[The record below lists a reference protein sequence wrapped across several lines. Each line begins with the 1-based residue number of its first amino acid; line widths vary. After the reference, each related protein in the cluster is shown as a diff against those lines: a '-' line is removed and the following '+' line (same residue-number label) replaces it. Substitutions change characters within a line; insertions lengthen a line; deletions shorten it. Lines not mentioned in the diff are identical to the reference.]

1 MRNNK
6 SVQGRVHL
14 AGWKV
19 LLHSTILLCLLC
31 TNPLAAQ
38 EGRRPHSL
46 AAPAVKIWDSAPHNA
61 FTDLVQYQ
69 KKFFCAF
76 RESARHVP
84 KSKEDNGRIRV
95 LVSADG
101 KQWTSFALLSK
112 EGFDLRDPNLSVTA
126 DGRLMMLMGGSVY
139 EGGVLSKMKN
149 HVSFLDRQTKRFS
162 APEPIVM
169 DAAIQS
175 DHNWLWHLTWQ
186 GPSAYGVI
194 YQKAGNTAGRQ
205 LYLVKTEDGI
215 NYSLVTRLDQD
226 ELANE
231 VAVHFL
237 ADLTMVLAVRRD
249 ADKKDPKRA
258 TGQLGFSKP
267 PYQNWEWQET
277 GIRLGG
283 PELVSLSS
291 GELLLG
297 TRAFKDSKPYT
308 GIFVLEPSGE
318 FRELF
323 ALPSGGD
330 NSYPGML
337 VHRNKLWVSYY
348 SSHEGNARIYLS
360 ALPLKE
366 VKKAMKTK

>member
-1 MRNNK
+1 MKYNK
-6 SVQGRVHL
+6 NSQSHEHWS
-14 AGWKV
+14 GWKV
-19 LLHSTILLCLLC
+19 PLHWAFLLCLLY
-31 TNPLAAQ
+31 TNVLVAQ
-38 EGRRPHSL
+38 EDERPHSS

-61 FTDLVQYQ
+61 FTDLVRYQ
-69 KKFFCAF
+69 KKFYCAF

-84 KSKEDNGRIRV
+84 RSKEDNGSIRV
-95 LVSADG
+95 LVSSDG

-126 DGRLMMLMGGSVY
+126 DGRLMILMGGSIY
-139 EGGVLSKMKN
+139 KDGSLTKMQN
-149 HVSFLDRQTKRFS
+149 HVSFLDMQAKRFS

-186 GPSAYGVI
+186 GPSGYGVI
-194 YQKAGNTAGRQ
+194 YQKAGGAAGRK
-205 LYLVKTEDGI
+205 LYLVKTDNGI
-215 NYSLVTRLDQD
+215 KYSLVSRLNQD

-231 VAVHFL
+231 AAVHFL
-237 ADLTMVLAVRRD
+237 PDSTMVLAVRRD
-249 ADKKDPKRA
+249 AGGRDPKRA
-258 TGQLGFSKP
+258 TGLLGFSKP
-267 PYQNWEWQET
+267 PYQSWEWQET

-283 PELVSLSS
+283 PELVSLPS

-297 TRAFKDSKPYT
+297 TRAFKDNKPYT

-337 VHRNKLWVSYY
+337 LHRNKLWMSYY
-348 SSHEGNARIYLS
+348 SSHEGSARIYL
-360 ALPLKE
+360 ATLPLKE